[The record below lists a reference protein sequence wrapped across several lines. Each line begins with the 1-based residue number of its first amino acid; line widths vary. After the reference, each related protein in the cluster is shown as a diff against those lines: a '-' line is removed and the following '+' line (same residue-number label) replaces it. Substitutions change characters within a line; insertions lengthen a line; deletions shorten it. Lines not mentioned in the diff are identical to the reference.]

1 MVIDLIILGM
11 VLFFGIIGA
20 FTGASRQ
27 VANWVGLALGFFA
40 SRRLGPF
47 VAPRLAEALDGPL
60 LLGLLLGTVLLFI
73 GVWLTVRYALG
84 ALLQRFLS
92 TGKQNENQG
101 IDRFLG
107 FVLGAGKTAAFA
119 WMALSAMTFFEQ
131 HVIIAG
137 KRIGVSPKDSL
148 AAQAARRFNLFEMT
162 QFAPMD
168 DMVQV
173 ARAAGDPER
182 AASLRNDPAFKAL
195 RKDPRFQRLL
205 QDDKVKQ
212 ALARGDTAAL
222 LRNDLVLQLIQ
233 DPDVAARL
241 GAAARAS
248 EGDGDVTR

>member
-11 VLFFGIIGA
+11 VLFFGLIGA

-27 VANWVGLALGFFA
+27 VANWVGLALGYFT
-40 SRRLGPF
+40 SRKLGPL
-47 VAPRLAEALDGPL
+47 VAPHMAEALDGPL
-60 LLGLLLGTVLLFI
+60 LVGLVAGTVLLFV
-73 GVWLTVRYALG
+73 GVWLSVRYALG
-84 ALLQRFLS
+84 SLLQRFLA
-92 TGKQNENQG
+92 TGKDNQ
-101 IDRFLG
+101 DRSVDRLLG
-107 FVLGAGKTAAFA
+107 FLLGAGKTAAFA
-119 WMALSAMTFFEQ
+119 WLALSALAFFEQ
-131 HVIIAG
+131 HVIVAG
-137 KRIGVSPKDSL
+137 RRLGVSPHDSL

-173 ARAAGDPER
+173 AKAAGDPER
-182 AASLRNDPAFKAL
+182 AAQLKNDPAYKAL

-248 EGDGDVTR
+248 ERHDDVTR